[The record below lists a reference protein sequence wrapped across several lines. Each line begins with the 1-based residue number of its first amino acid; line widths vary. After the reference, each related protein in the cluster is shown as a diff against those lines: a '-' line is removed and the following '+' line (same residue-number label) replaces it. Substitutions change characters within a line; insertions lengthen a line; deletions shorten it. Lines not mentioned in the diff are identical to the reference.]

1 MSCSGERTV
10 RVVGICGMSASG
22 KSTVAT
28 TIAAKFGSPVVPIGG
43 DWYFKDSQRFEG
55 CARTAHCWELPSS
68 VDSALLVAEMTRL
81 IKMLSTCS
89 SLPQEHWLRTTKGRS
104 KQVISEGAVLPGSGP
119 VYVFVE
125 GFLLF
130 ADPALV
136 ALLYAGLWLDLGFE
150 EGARRRYR
158 RDWGGMPGD
167 KWYANYRD
175 KDYRHIHDH
184 HLEFRDQQLAN
195 IAGKLCGERL
205 DASLP
210 KEQVLEAA
218 LAALLAASLP
228 DDTLAILLAPPA
240 LASASA
246 PAMGGSASAPAG
258 AAKST
263 SRNIGPASVG
273 GYAAENPD
281 VTPDP
286 YDLGNVRNFER
297 PGTSY
302 EGGSRSDGRGATP
315 SFPYPVQR
323 NRSEA
328 TRGREG
334 RRTRR
339 EDPQKRFS
347 KALVTLLRFPNTNFT
362 HLRCTRIG
370 VDGSNASVSLREALE
385 LTESNVGGSRQ
396 YEELKALFD
405 EIIADQADDK
415 RRFRTYGHGPD
426 TRVSATYGWWPRTP
440 SVRLS

>member
-263 SRNIGPASVG
+263 AGEKRPRACDESR
-273 GYAAENPD
+273 
-281 VTPDP
+281 
-286 YDLGNVRNFER
+286 
-297 PGTSY
+297 
-302 EGGSRSDGRGATP
+302 
-315 SFPYPVQR
+315 
-323 NRSEA
+323 
-328 TRGREG
+328 
-334 RRTRR
+334 
-339 EDPQKRFS
+339 
-347 KALVTLLRFPNTNFT
+347 
-362 HLRCTRIG
+362 
-370 VDGSNASVSLREALE
+370 
-385 LTESNVGGSRQ
+385 
-396 YEELKALFD
+396 
-405 EIIADQADDK
+405 
-415 RRFRTYGHGPD
+415 
-426 TRVSATYGWWPRTP
+426 
-440 SVRLS
+440 